1 MKLCLWN
8 VLGVAACALLLVS
21 AAPASAKAPSDSQ
34 KASSAAAKGVRE
46 AWPAETLTGS
56 IMAVDPAQ
64 DLVIVQGADGVPFD
78 MDVRASTRIRSG
90 DHKLT
95 LKDLATDQKKN
106 VTVHF
111 VPERAGDIARTIQ
124 LNG

>member
-1 MKLCLWN
+1 MKLSLCN

-21 AAPASAKAPSDSQ
+21 AAPASAKSAGNAAKSP
-34 KASSAAAKGVRE
+34 AAAAKGARE
-46 AWPAETLTGS
+46 AWPAETLSGK

-64 DLVIVQGADGVPFD
+64 DLLIVKGADGVPFD

-90 DHKLT
+90 NQKLT
-95 LKDLATDQKKN
+95 LKALSSDLKKN
-106 VTVHF
+106 VSVHF
-111 VPERAGDIARTIQ
+111 VPERSGDIARTIQ